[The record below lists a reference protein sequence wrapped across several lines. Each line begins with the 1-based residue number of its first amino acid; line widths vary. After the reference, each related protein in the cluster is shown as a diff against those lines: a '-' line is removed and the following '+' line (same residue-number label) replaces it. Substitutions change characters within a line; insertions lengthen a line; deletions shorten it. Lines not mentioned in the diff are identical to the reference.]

1 MSQAGNPELQ
11 HAYSNVDQPA
21 EKPGEWET
29 FFALLDTLEI
39 PQDFM
44 DDRNEWLPQDR
55 EGR

>member
-1 MSQAGNPELQ
+1 MPQAGNPEPQ
-11 HAYSNVDQPA
+11 RSYSNVDQPA
-21 EKPGEWET
+21 EMPGEWAS